1 MQNKSQKEA
10 ILDGQF
16 NIQME
21 MLSKIKSIINHR
33 KESKKNSHENTNL
46 SLKFKNDAVRK
57 RQRVALENYKRKEK
71 TV

>member
-1 MQNKSQKEA
+1 MQNKPQKEA

-57 RQRVALENYKRKEK
+57 RQRVVLENYKRKEK